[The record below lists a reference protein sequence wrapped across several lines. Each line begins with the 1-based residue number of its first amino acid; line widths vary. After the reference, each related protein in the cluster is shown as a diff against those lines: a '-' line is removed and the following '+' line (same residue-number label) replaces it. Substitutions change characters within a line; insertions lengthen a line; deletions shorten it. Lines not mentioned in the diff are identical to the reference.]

1 MKYVGVDLHK
11 QVISVCVVMHQD
23 GHRKIVQRQ
32 RLACQDVAGI
42 TAFFQSL
49 GPFEGVVEATSS
61 YEWFFELLEP
71 WALRLGLAQPR
82 KLPGI
87 AASTLKTVK
96 IDAHQFA
103 H

>member
-42 TAFFQSL
+42 TPFFQSL
-49 GPFEGVVEATSS
+49 GPFEGVVEATFS
-61 YEWFFELLEP
+61 YERVFGILEA
-71 WALRLGLAQPR
+71 WAMRAVLAPPPQ
-82 KLPGI
+82 LPGI
-87 AASTLKTVK
+87 TESTPNNRHT
-96 IDAHQFA
+96 
-103 H
+103 